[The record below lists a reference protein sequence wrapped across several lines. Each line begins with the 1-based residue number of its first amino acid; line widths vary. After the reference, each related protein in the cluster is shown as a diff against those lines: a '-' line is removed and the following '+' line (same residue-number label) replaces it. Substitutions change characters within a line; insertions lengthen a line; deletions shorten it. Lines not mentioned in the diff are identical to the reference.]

1 MYSAGDSS
9 GNHSTLTVVDKSNVS
24 KYYQLSDTQ
33 LGKQQI
39 TRTDKAVYSKDN
51 LYWGFVEYEP
61 GGNDGKD
68 DDKLYLKDGKVN
80 LLPSN
85 AKPTQ
90 NTSNYIDRIDLQL
103 RPQLDK
109 KRHTVSLG
117 DLWNLKHLDDI
128 YQRDTINVYSPIS
141 IITNHAPSTWDGK
154 ECYEAD

>member
-1 MYSAGDSS
+1 MG
-9 GNHSTLTVVDKSNVS
+9 
-24 KYYQLSDTQ
+24 KYYQLSGIQ
-33 LGKQQI
+33 SGKQQI
-39 TRTDKAVYSKDN
+39 AIKDNVVYSKDN

-68 DDKLYLKDGKVN
+68 DDKLCLKDGKVN

-85 AKPTQ
+85 AEPTP
-90 NTSNYIDRIDLQL
+90 NTSNYIERIDLQL

-117 DLWNLKHLDDI
+117 DLWNLKHLKDI

-141 IITNHAPSTWDGK
+141 IITQNIPSHLADGK
-154 ECYEAD
+154 READ

>member
-1 MYSAGDSS
+1 M
-9 GNHSTLTVVDKSNVS
+9 VDKSNVS
-24 KYYQLSDTQ
+24 KYYQLSDIQ

-39 TRTDKAVYSKDN
+39 TSTDNAVYSKDN

-61 GGNDGKD
+61 RGNDGKD

-85 AKPTQ
+85 AEPTP

-117 DLWNLKHLDDI
+117 DLWNLKYLNEI
-128 YQRDTINVYSPIS
+128 YQRDTINIYSPITV
-141 IITNHAPSTWDGK
+141 ITQNIPSHLADGK
-154 ECYEAD
+154 READ